1 LLFSLFTT
9 HSNSLV
15 PSADPITAST
25 SQPNLS
31 SAAEKLKATNVANNV
46 LISRSSMRI

>member
-1 LLFSLFTT
+1 MRFTT

-25 SQPNLS
+25 SHPS
-31 SAAEKLKATNVANNV
+31 ICCWKLTSDANNV
-46 LISRSSMRI
+46 LISRSSTRI